1 MDSLYIKKGMALID
15 FTRAYYDN
23 HEELVTSPEFRLFL
37 RHFIDHLKT
46 EDLAMYRWLCKDED
60 TEDTISHLIET
71 IKYLLMISYEESS
84 LLAQSDALALLV
96 LVEKAYHYWRGL
108 HRFSCIYSK
117 NDGGILGARFI
128 DTDTRFNDLILSLY
142 RTLQEK
148 LQGHRNYVYRQLQAG
163 TNASFFL
170 AQAKTSLPSKYSDL
184 AKVPFIHK
192 VMMRSP
198 MIIELEH
205 NKRIGIFSE
214 TDIDPMSISRSY
226 RDFFCFP
233 IMVGTC
239 LTFVYFHKDYIASAV
254 GLANLFE
261 FASIEHWSKKPE
273 CIILFGIEDDKK
285 DTVYYYDEV
294 NDIYVGKISYQPIIE
309 YFGYFKKMA
318 LTLHNLVMI
327 RRGLLPIHGAMLE
340 IRLKDGRTKGVC
352 LMGDSGAGKSETIEA
367 MNKISALIDGQTVI
381 FDDMGIM
388 YFRDGEIYGQGTE
401 IGAFVRLDD
410 LDSSAT
416 YRDMDRSIFF
426 NPGNNNARVITPAS
440 SYDVITTAHKVDIFL
455 YANNYDDKRGIS
467 IIDDISVVKDIYVKG
482 RRFALGTTNE
492 VGLSETYFANPFGPM
507 QEKERCDILIDEL
520 LENAKEAGV
529 LMGEIYTN
537 LGLAN
542 KEGLDVA
549 ARALIDIIEKPWAIY
564 NYWFLLSA
572 QA

>member
-1 MDSLYIKKGMALID
+1 MQNQYNAVMDSLYIKKQMALID
-15 FTRAYYDN
+15 FTKAYYDN
-23 HEELVTSPEFRLFL
+23 HEELVTSAEFRLFL
-37 RHFIDHLKT
+37 EHFLKHLKK
-46 EDLAMYRWLCKDED
+46 EDMALYKWLTRDSDEKEIIG
-60 TEDTISHLIET
+60 TLIET
-71 IKYLLMISYEESS
+71 IKYLLMISYEESTVLS
-84 LLAQSDALALLV
+84 ASDAPTLLI

-108 HRFSCIYSK
+108 HRFSCVYSK
-117 NDGGILGARFI
+117 DDGGILMARFI
-128 DTDTRFNDLILSLY
+128 DTDTRFNDLVLSLY
-142 RTLQEK
+142 RLLQEK

-170 AQAKTSLPSKYSDL
+170 SRAKTALPEKYSDL
-184 AKVPFIHK
+184 EKVAFVNK

-198 MIIELEH
+198 MIIELDH
-205 NKRIGIFSE
+205 NKRIGTFSE
-214 TDIDPMSISRSY
+214 TSIDPMSEKRSY
-226 RDFFCFP
+226 CDFFCFP

-239 LTFVYFHKDYIASAV
+239 LSFVYFHKDYIASAV

-261 FASIEHWSKKPE
+261 FAAPELWSRKPE
-273 CIILFGIEDDKK
+273 CIILFGVKDDRE
-285 DTVYYYDEV
+285 DTVYYFDEE

-340 IRLKDGRTKGVC
+340 IRLKNGKTKGVC

-367 MNKISALIDGQTVI
+367 MNKISELIDGQIVI

-388 YFRDGEIYGQGTE
+388 YCKDGIIYAQGTE

-426 NPGNNNARVITPAS
+426 NPGNTNARVITPAS
-440 SYDVITTAHKVDIFL
+440 PYDVITTPHKVDIFL
-455 YANNYDDKRGIS
+455 YANNYDDKRGLS
-467 IIDDISVVKDIYVKG
+467 IIDDLDVVKDIYVKG
-482 RRFALGTTNE
+482 RRYALGTTNE

-507 QEKERCDILIDEL
+507 QEKERCDVLIDEL
-520 LENAKEAGV
+520 LEDAKKAGV
-529 LMGEIYTN
+529 LMGELYTN

-542 KEGLDVA
+542 KEGLEVA
-549 ARALIDIIEKPWAIY
+549 AKALIDLIEK
-564 NYWFLLSA
+564 S
-572 QA
+572 